1 MRPVTLFVFLMSFMY
16 GGAYAVLV
24 PLMARDVFSGG
35 AEELAQC
42 FIAFVLG
49 TVTMTL
55 ILVSRPEIKRPM
67 NDMLH

>member
-1 MRPVTLFVFLMSFMY
+1 M
-16 GGAYAVLV
+16 AVLTQFGS
-24 PLMARDVFSGG
+24 LDGKDVFAGG

-55 ILVSRPEIKRPM
+55 ILVQDLKLKGR
-67 NDMLH
+67 